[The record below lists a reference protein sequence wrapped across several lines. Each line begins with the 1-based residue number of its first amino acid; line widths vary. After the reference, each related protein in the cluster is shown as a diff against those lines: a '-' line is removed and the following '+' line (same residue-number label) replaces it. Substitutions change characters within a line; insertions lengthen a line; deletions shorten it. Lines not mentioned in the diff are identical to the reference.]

1 MRADRRSKETRPVN
15 ALREPEVVS
24 ARVEDRV
31 RELAVTAPDQLA
43 VVGTRS
49 RLTFSDLDRAVDRAT
64 TDFARRGVG
73 PGTRVAWLGRNDIA
87 YVVTALA
94 VRRRGACL
102 AGLNWRDQPDDLRR
116 ACAWVD
122 PLLLVADRSSSA
134 AAAQLEGSA
143 RQTII
148 ADSDDLPWRDVDPD
162 PGDVLSAR
170 DADDCLLYFTSGA
183 TGRPK
188 AVLHSYRRVNCALK
202 STMLPGFDPQA
213 VLLIIPPV
221 FHVAGAVWA
230 SQSLLAGATMVFAGG
245 GTTILELIA
254 SVGVTHALMVPT
266 LIQMMLDEQ
275 DKSGRATPTLQLVAY
290 GTSPITSSLLTRAM
304 ARLGCSFTQMYGS
317 TEAGGIIT
325 RLAVADH
332 VVNGPGD
339 TRLRSAGRPMP
350 GIAVKVVD
358 PVSRAD
364 LGLGEVGELVV
375 RTPWVMQG
383 YWQDKEATD
392 SVIDAGGWLRT
403 HDAARL
409 DADGYVYISG
419 RLDDVIISGG
429 ENVHPAEVE
438 EVLAALPG
446 LAGASLAGVP
456 DPHWGE
462 MVAAA
467 VVADG
472 SQPLTEQQVIDYC
485 RARLAGYKCPRRVV
499 FVDELPRN
507 ATGKIVRRRV
517 RDLLIAG
524 IDG

>member
-1 MRADRRSKETRPVN
+1 VN
-15 ALREPEVVS
+15 ALRDPEVTS
-24 ARVEDRV
+24 SRVEDRV
-31 RELAVTAPDQLA
+31 RELADTAPDQLA

-49 RLTFSDLDRAVDRAT
+49 RFTYRELNRAVDQAT
-64 TDFARRGVG
+64 TDFARREVG

-116 ACAWVD
+116 ACELVD
-122 PLLLVADRSSSA
+122 PVLLVADASSSA
-134 AAAQLEGSA
+134 AAAQLSGSVP
-143 RQTII
+143 QII
-148 ADSDDLPWRDVDPD
+148 TADSDDRPWHEVNPD
-162 PGDVLSAR
+162 PRDVLSAR
-170 DADDCLLYFTSGA
+170 DEDDCLLYFTSGA

-188 AVLHSYRRVNCALK
+188 AVLHSYARVNCALK
-202 STMLPGFDPQA
+202 STMLPGFDAHA

-230 SQSLLAGATMVFAGG
+230 AQSLLAGATMIFTGG
-245 GTTILELIA
+245 DTTILELIA
-254 SVGVTHALMVPT
+254 SAGVTHALMVPT
-266 LIQMMLDEQ
+266 LIQLMLDEQ
-275 DKSGRATPTLQLVAY
+275 DKSGRATPSLRLVAY

-325 RLAVADH
+325 GLAIADH
-332 VVNGPGD
+332 VIDGPGSG
-339 TRLRSAGRPMP
+339 RLRSAGRPLP
-350 GIAVKVVD
+350 GITVKVVD
-358 PVSRAD
+358 PVSGAD
-364 LGLGEVGELVV
+364 LGISEIGELVV

-383 YWQDKEATD
+383 YWHDKEATD
-392 SVIDAGGWLRT
+392 DVIDSGGWLHT
-403 HDAARL
+403 HDAAHL

-429 ENVHPAEVE
+429 ENVHPGEVE
-438 EVLAALPG
+438 EVLATLPG
-446 LAGASLAGVP
+446 LASAALVGIP
-456 DPHWGE
+456 DRRWGE

-472 SQPLTEQQVIDYC
+472 GQPLTEQQVIDYC
-485 RARLAGYKCPRRVV
+485 RERLAGYKCPRRVV

-507 ATGKIVRRRV
+507 ATGKVVRREV
-517 RDLLIAG
+517 RDRLISA
-524 IDG
+524 IAD

>member
-1 MRADRRSKETRPVN
+1 VN
-15 ALREPEVVS
+15 ALRDPEVATS
-24 ARVEDRV
+24 RVEDRV
-31 RELAVTAPDQLA
+31 RELAETAPDQLA

-49 RLTFSDLDRAVDRAT
+49 RFTYRDLDRAVDQAT
-64 TDFARRGVG
+64 TDFARRGVR

-116 ACAWVD
+116 ACEWVD
-122 PLLLVADRSSSA
+122 PVLLVADASSLA
-134 AAAQLEGSA
+134 AVAQLEGSV
-143 RQTII
+143 RQIII
-148 ADSDDLPWRDVDPD
+148 ASSDDLPWQEVNPNPR
-162 PGDVLSAR
+162 DVLSAR
-170 DADDCLLYFTSGA
+170 DEDGCLLYFTSGA

-188 AVLHSYRRVNCALK
+188 AVLHSYARVNCALQN
-202 STMLPGFDPQA
+202 TMLPGFDANA

-230 SQSLLAGATMVFAGG
+230 SQSLLAGATMVFADG

-254 SVGVTHALMVPT
+254 SAGVTHALMVPT
-266 LIQMMLDEQ
+266 LIQVMLDEQ
-275 DKSGRATPTLQLVAY
+275 DKSGRVTPSLQLVAY

-304 ARLGCSFTQMYGS
+304 AQLGCSFTQVYGS

-325 RLAVADH
+325 RLAIADH
-332 VVNGPGD
+332 VVDGPVRN
-339 TRLRSAGRPMP
+339 RLRSAGRPMP

-358 PVSRAD
+358 PASGAD
-364 LGLGEVGELVV
+364 LGISEIGELVV

-383 YWQDKEATD
+383 YWRDQEATGD
-392 SVIDAGGWLRT
+392 VIDSGGWLHT
-403 HDAARL
+403 HDAAHL

-429 ENVHPAEVE
+429 ENVHPGEVE
-438 EVLAALPG
+438 EVLATVPG
-446 LAGASLAGVP
+446 LASACLVGIP

-462 MVAAA
+462 MVTAA

-472 SQPLTEQQVIDYC
+472 TQPLTEQQVIDYC
-485 RARLAGYKCPRRVV
+485 RERLAGYKCPRRVV

-507 ATGKIVRRRV
+507 ATGKIVRSGV
-517 RDLLIAG
+517 RDLLISAIVG
-524 IDG
+524 

>member
-1 MRADRRSKETRPVN
+1 
-15 ALREPEVVS
+15 
-24 ARVEDRV
+24 
-31 RELAVTAPDQLA
+31 
-43 VVGTRS
+43 
-49 RLTFSDLDRAVDRAT
+49 
-64 TDFARRGVG
+64 
-73 PGTRVAWLGRNDIA
+73 
-87 YVVTALA
+87 
-94 VRRRGACL
+94 
-102 AGLNWRDQPDDLRR
+102 
-116 ACAWVD
+116 
-122 PLLLVADRSSSA
+122 
-134 AAAQLEGSA
+134 
-143 RQTII
+143 
-148 ADSDDLPWRDVDPD
+148 
-162 PGDVLSAR
+162 
-170 DADDCLLYFTSGA
+170 
-183 TGRPK
+183 
-188 AVLHSYRRVNCALK
+188 
-202 STMLPGFDPQA
+202 
-213 VLLIIPPV
+213 
-221 FHVAGAVWA
+221 
-230 SQSLLAGATMVFAGG
+230 
-245 GTTILELIA
+245 
-254 SVGVTHALMVPT
+254 MVPT

-429 ENVHPAEVE
+429 EYVHPAEVE